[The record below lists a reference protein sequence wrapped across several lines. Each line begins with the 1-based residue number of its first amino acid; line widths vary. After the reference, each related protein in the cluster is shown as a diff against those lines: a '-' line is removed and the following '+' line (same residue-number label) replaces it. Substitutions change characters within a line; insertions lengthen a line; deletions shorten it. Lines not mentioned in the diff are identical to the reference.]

1 MEQYLLYAAQDDIT
15 ELLRIAMFESNLDN
29 ITITDDP
36 KAQEELHTN
45 LFHPSLW
52 ALEVT
57 LLCDEVNR
65 AMLRTFN
72 TKSTLLALQYA
83 FSQSS
88 IDSLANI
95 EQFKAH
101 FYTKLGQLQL
111 KD

>member
-1 MEQYLLYAAQDDIT
+1 MKQYILYVAQDDIT

-29 ITITDDP
+29 ITIKNDP
-36 KAQEELHTN
+36 KVQEELHTN

-52 ALEVT
+52 ALEVE
-57 LLCDEVNR
+57 LLCNEVNR
-65 AMLRTFN
+65 AMLGTFN
-72 TKSTLLALQYA
+72 TKNTLLALQYA

-95 EQFKAH
+95 EQFKSH
-101 FYTKLGQLQL
+101 FYMKLGQLQL